1 MRAMRR
7 DVFLFV
13 AWLAAVVTRGTGCR
27 QTIVVC
33 DQGEDEIPVQYNGLE
48 LNPSLLE
55 QSRGLTKG
63 RLLPAEQVG
72 PDRKRCGCHQYGSRN
87 SMCDIVSG
95 QCPCKLHVI
104 GRACDYCQD
113 GFWGLSNQ
121 GCQQCHCDPVG
132 SNNGS
137 CNPRTGQ
144 CPCKKGVGGQRCDI
158 CLPGHYGLTTSGCS
172 KCDVCVKTGHICDP
186 DTGRCVCPPH
196 TLGPTCSLCQPN
208 SWGFEPGKGCKPCE
222 CNGPGAIHPQCDLV
236 TGRCSC
242 RNGFHGDHCVSCT
255 AGHFGFPRCQQCSC
269 NLPGTMPDNCDTSTG
284 QCSCDDKGQ
293 CPCKVNVESKR
304 CDRCKLGTFGLQAD
318 NIDGCT
324 QCFCFG
330 RTTACTQAGLIWS
343 QILAGP
349 SRTLYLEYKRDKPRY
364 KPGHKDVA
372 YIQLLVPGS
381 GEQNFKGDNARLNS
395 TNNLLLVPGTA
406 GDVRIGANHLLDKP
420 LYWQLPSQFLGDKIL
435 SYGGYLQFTLE
446 NEDGANPAPKHVLSS
461 QPLIQ
466 IQGNSR
472 IILEHYP
479 ILPNPLG
486 RYKVRRLGSVL
497 VEVIK
502 MDSVKILLGHFERI
516 FIKLN
521 MWGDRFRAHNYNQ
534 EVPRFHESL
543 WRLKTDK
550 KGKVSREVFMLALQ
564 NIQHVF
570 IRTSEYLDYTKVVL
584 RDAAMDTAVST
595 PGQPYPLA
603 RGVELCECPRQYNS
617 SSCQDPSIGFYRY
630 YDNNSITSTIVIQ
643 LLGEARPC
651 ECNNRSKVCDIET
664 GHCLVDHIA
673 SVVGRAI
680 MVTPS
685 KGPVNPAPAPSLDAT
700 LLLVVMW
707 LHTELPAAVERGTR
721 GSSVIARYQ
730 DVLCICSYGWFGYP
744 KRPGGFCRPCEC
756 NRHGSVSDECD
767 EETGQ
772 CNCKPGI
779 ASRDC
784 SECTGRTVLTDRGC
798 SCESKRNGFFIM
810 LAACDDECTG
820 VLLNDLD
827 NLAALL
833 KKKGGHL
840 SGGITPPPWGLLR
853 SVEGNTSQLAMR
865 LDQLH
870 QLNNRVVALPTNLG
884 EDIRRDTKQLLRRS
898 ESLGRRSDS
907 IAQDGAF
914 LKEETSKILTGME
927 KVDTTRSLD
936 DYGQGDRGM
945 LSISAA
951 LKEAQHLLASIKS
964 HNLEPRRS
972 AANKTLCYL
981 AKDIT
986 ENNRGR
992 MGQAKVYI
1000 DQSKRLQG
1008 EIATLSAE
1016 GVNLNDKAHRLLEET
1031 ELYINNIFCG
1041 GDVFRLFSHFFLPL
1055 FITGFLLLPDYIGV
1069 VLGAPNC
1076 DVIIYCYDS
1085 RNSLIEL
1092 HNLTWSVEKLEGILY
1107 RLNPLYLDKYVIPAQ
1122 KHVDIL
1128 LRRVLNYTEL
1138 FNPTRHNA
1146 TVALR
1151 ASKAYQDIVDALDE
1165 ALTAAMNARNAGEQ
1179 AYKTAH
1185 PDNEDNILDK
1195 SLVSLAN
1202 SDRLLVR
1209 AKQKQDDVDKL
1220 SKELDNQRK
1229 SIKDDQEILR
1239 NAAVKDNIISRELS
1253 QLERKENSSR
1263 GMLEESLLA
1272 ASNTSGTSATVYKKA
1287 TDIINK
1293 VEMNLRPQLAN
1304 LDYQLQLDIIEHN
1317 ITQGLNNVRHS
1328 DELLTK
1334 LTEEAEERN
1343 KKFQLLNAT
1352 LADKLQELRNKI
1364 MQARHAANGG
1374 TTIIHQYNTYN
1385 LGHCVHVSGITRP
1398 VPNALTGR
1406 LVATWL
1412 FAAVAP
1418 PLISTFQLQRLIHV
1432 SIKSRREEDGAGCI
1446 RSYHPSNLEP
1456 STTTSITLNYAIESD
1471 QRNGVLLYL
1480 PSGTSNDFVAIE
1492 MVDRRIRFVW
1502 DVGHGSGTVE
1512 HPLQIKS
1519 GQLLSDIH
1527 WYKIQVDRTSNIAKL
1542 TVRPQIEPENPS
1554 QANGT
1559 SDAGFGQLD
1568 VGPGDTLWVG
1578 GIPPSIRRPQRLQS
1592 VDVQGLIG
1600 CLYQILFNG
1609 RPIGLWNFSNE
1620 TYKGGCVACIQG
1632 AEERKD
1638 ELSYHFTG
1646 DGYSSLR
1653 RGSSSP
1659 HNKYVFSVS
1668 FKFRTLDENALIFL
1682 AVDPLKMGFV
1692 SLTLSEGRVM
1702 FNIGYGG
1709 DLYLEILTPEKHN
1722 HGNWTIVEAS
1732 RYFDRKSKKEKCKL
1746 RGGVKKKGG
1755 ERERER
1761 PRLAGLKINI
1771 LVTTAL
1777 EKGVLKVEGESQDGE
1792 PNKQP
1797 SLSAIPDL
1805 SSAFYFVGGVPPGF
1819 SSGPNKLQVL
1829 NSYLGCLADIQVNQE
1844 GYNPLHGQFYG
1855 VEAACTFEP
1864 EVVSFQGDG
1873 YLHLASHTLKKRAAF
1888 GLSFRT
1894 LQQNTLLFLSTFEGI
1909 RPTLPQDVTEGYY
1922 SVSLSEG
1929 TLRVW
1934 ANAGRGDT
1942 FLNSTNSYNDGQFH
1956 ALVVTKNGRKLQL
1969 RVDDRLEGTTTLPEG
1984 ATALKAPGDIGGLY
1998 LGGLP
2003 PGLNAV
2009 NMVASVVPL
2018 FGTIKDVI
2026 FNEKILQ
2033 FNNPVSFDHAGIG
2046 RLGDLPA
2053 QMVSRS
2059 ASAPPPPMKVE
2070 ASRCHE
2076 VASNVTEPGAVKFG
2090 DSPNSHVLI
2099 HCRTAVDKKEYILEL
2114 DFRTFYPNGLL
2125 FIITSTRGKNRH
2137 YLMAALRDKQ
2147 LHVTVKWRRKLPVI
2161 LSPALNDGMWHHV
2174 TLTKINRQLQV
2185 EVDSHPAETSKGK
2198 FPKKLNMG
2206 NIMYVGGLPQNIRA
2220 LPDNLVSKHE
2230 GFKGCMRNLA
2240 INKQSQDLVGAKT
2253 TPNKVGQCFPQVERG
2268 SYFPGDAYAIY
2279 KNMFRVGIVLELEL
2293 EFRTSELSGIL
2304 LSVSEPQGYPALSL
2318 ELNDGKVIMTG
2329 DIGDRRPLRVEQGF
2343 PSPYT
2348 LCNNKWHSIK
2358 AIFDKDELTLKV
2370 DHLNTTY
2377 GHSGNGHFDEAS
2389 TNSPLYIGGLPDNAP
2404 TGTLE
2409 TRDNFKGCIR
2419 NMVIVSLS
2427 FVVCILEWM
2436 ENTGSRGSP
2445 YMAEVLNNWFYLH
2458 ETWQHDGLVTSTL
2471 RCLPPGA
2478 ERSWSSP
2485 HSAHITEETTKTK
2498 VTQLHNAFSSDEHK
2512 NIPNEPSQDLYLCLP
2527 ITDRPL
2533 QSGPDTQDS
2542 VSPVQEQDPGSK
2554 NGDSLRSII
2563 NVTRLD
2569 RIRNDKIKEEDGT
2582 IRPAAHW
2589 TQGRRSRGAGEEEEN
2604 LLEALD
2610 MLRGWMRIESQ
2621 EDGVEEILW
2630 LSNMPSIEKLRENGM
2645 FWVCVL
2651 QAAPCT
2657 PGHPGPAQFL
2667 SQYLRSF
2674 NPLNL
2679 KSGVIQFRLDTQG
2692 GFPVTHWLDQHREL
2706 KRPYDLNYF
2715 PCVWGYS
2722 QGPRL
2727 RTPGA
2732 WTPPCCQRHQS
2743 SAFKLTVPQSPTY
2756 FWATT
2761 SSKLMTWAFDP
2772 ALCTTYNKSSLTE
2785 TYQSA
2790 GPPQAPVVEFAF
2802 HGCTVHGIFD
2812 VGPTDRNSGDSGLAI
2827 EQALGD
2833 CVARWSGKPAD
2844 VDHSEKKDR
2853 I

>member
-1 MRAMRR
+1 MRPPKQVSPLFYCRTVPGLNPEAMRR

-13 AWLAAVVTRGTGCR
+13 AWLAALVTRGTGCR
-27 QTIVVC
+27 QSIVIC
-33 DQGEDEIPVQYNGLE
+33 DQEDKNPVQYNRLE
-48 LNPSLLE
+48 LNPSLLD
-55 QSRGLTKG
+55 QSRGPTKG

-137 CNPRTGQ
+137 CNTRTGQ
-144 CPCKKGVGGQRCDI
+144 CPCKQGVGGQRCDI
-158 CLPGHYGLTTSGCS
+158 CLPGHYGLTTNGCS

-293 CPCKVNVESKR
+293 CPCKVNVEGKR

-349 SRTLYLEYKRDKPRY
+349 SRTLYLEYKTDKPRY

-372 YIQLLVPGS
+372 YIQLLGPGS

-446 NEDGANPAPKHVLSS
+446 NEDGANPAPKHVLNS

-486 RYKVRRLGSVL
+486 RYKVR
-497 VEVIK
+497 
-502 MDSVKILLGHFERI
+502 
-516 FIKLN
+516 
-521 MWGDRFRAHNYNQ
+521 
-534 EVPRFHESL
+534 
-543 WRLKTDK
+543 
-550 KGKVSREVFMLALQ
+550 
-564 NIQHVF
+564 
-570 IRTSEYLDYTKVVL
+570 L

-617 SSCQDPSIGFYRY
+617 TSCQDPSIGFYRY

-664 GHCLVDHIA
+664 GHCLNCTANTGGPNCERCGEGYYGDPIKG
-673 SVVGRAI
+673 SCQPCPCPFPGRNFARSCH
-680 MVTPS
+680 V
-685 KGPVNPAPAPSLDAT
+685 APHRITCRCREGYTGQFCDS
-700 LLLVVMW
+700 
-707 LHTELPAAVERGTR
+707 
-721 GSSVIARYQ
+721 
-730 DVLCICSYGWFGYP
+730 CSYGWFGYP

-798 SCESKRNGFFIM
+798 SS
-810 LAACDDECTG
+810 CDDECTG

-870 QLNNRVVALPTNLG
+870 QLNNRVAALPTNLG

-898 ESLGRRSDS
+898 EGLERRSDN

-914 LKEETSKILTGME
+914 LKEETSKILAGME
-927 KVDTTRSLD
+927 KLEKEIKDTTRSLD

-945 LSISAA
+945 VSISAA
-951 LKEAQHLLASIKS
+951 LKEAQRLLASIKS

-972 AANKTLCYL
+972 AANKTLRKVEHQLKHLQSLVDNLSMVGPDKQRL
-981 AKDIT
+981 ADLINRINDLNNILRNVTTNINKAKNIT
-986 ENNRGR
+986 EDNRGR
-992 MGQAKVYI
+992 MGQVKAYI

-1008 EIATLSAE
+1008 EIATLSEE
-1016 GVNLNDKAHRLLEET
+1016 GVNLNDKAHQLLEET
-1031 ELYINNIFCG
+1031 ELYIN
-1041 GDVFRLFSHFFLPL
+1041 
-1055 FITGFLLLPDYIGV
+1055 
-1069 VLGAPNC
+1069 
-1076 DVIIYCYDS
+1076 DS

-1165 ALTAAMNARNAGEQ
+1165 ALTAAMNARNAGEE

-1209 AKQKQDDVDKL
+1209 AKQKQDDVAKL

-1229 SIKDDQEILR
+1229 SIRDNQEILR

-1253 QLERKENSSR
+1253 QLERKANSSR
-1263 GMLEESLLA
+1263 GILEESLLT

-1293 VEMNLRPQLAN
+1293 VQMNLRPQLAN

-1364 MQARHAANGG
+1364 MQARHAANG
-1374 TTIIHQYNTYN
+1374 
-1385 LGHCVHVSGITRP
+1385 
-1398 VPNALTGR
+1398 
-1406 LVATWL
+1406 
-1412 FAAVAP
+1412 
-1418 PLISTFQLQRLIHV
+1418 IHV
-1432 SIKSRREEDGAGCI
+1432 SIKSQREEDGAGCI

-1480 PSGTSNDFVAIE
+1480 PSGTSDDFVAIE

-1542 TVRPQIEPENPS
+1542 TVRPQIEPENPL

-1592 VDVQGLIG
+1592 ADVQGLIG

-1638 ELSYHFTG
+1638 EQSYHFTG

-1732 RYFDRKSKKEKCKL
+1732 RYFDRKSKKEKC
-1746 RGGVKKKGG
+1746 
-1755 ERERER
+1755 
-1761 PRLAGLKINI
+1761 
-1771 LVTTAL
+1771 
-1777 EKGVLKVEGESQDGE
+1777 VLKVEGESQDGE

-1909 RPTLPQDVTEGYY
+1909 RPSLPQDVTEGYY

-1942 FLNSTNSYNDGQFH
+1942 FLNSTNAYNDGQFH

-2070 ASRCHE
+2070 AARCHE

-2099 HCRTAVDKKEYILEL
+2099 HRRTAVDKKEYILEL

-2185 EVDSHPAETSKGK
+2185 EVDSHPPETSKGK

-2206 NIMYVGGLPQNIRA
+2206 NIMYVGGLPQNIRT

-2279 KNMFRVGIVLELEL
+2279 KL

-2419 NMVIVSLS
+2419 NMVIGRQHKD
-2427 FVVCILEWM
+2427 W
-2436 ENTGSRGSP
+2436 TD
-2445 YMAEVLNNWFYLH
+2445 MA
-2458 ETWQHDGLVTSTL
+2458 T
-2471 RCLPPGA
+2471 
-2478 ERSWSSP
+2478 
-2485 HSAHITEETTKTK
+2485 
-2498 VTQLHNAFSSDEHK
+2498 LHNILLNSC
-2512 NIPNEPSQDLYLCLP
+2512 PS
-2527 ITDRPL
+2527 
-2533 QSGPDTQDS
+2533 
-2542 VSPVQEQDPGSK
+2542 GS
-2554 NGDSLRSII
+2554 
-2563 NVTRLD
+2563 
-2569 RIRNDKIKEEDGT
+2569 
-2582 IRPAAHW
+2582 H
-2589 TQGRRSRGAGEEEEN
+2589 
-2604 LLEALD
+2604 
-2610 MLRGWMRIESQ
+2610 
-2621 EDGVEEILW
+2621 
-2630 LSNMPSIEKLRENGM
+2630 
-2645 FWVCVL
+2645 
-2651 QAAPCT
+2651 
-2657 PGHPGPAQFL
+2657 
-2667 SQYLRSF
+2667 
-2674 NPLNL
+2674 
-2679 KSGVIQFRLDTQG
+2679 
-2692 GFPVTHWLDQHREL
+2692 
-2706 KRPYDLNYF
+2706 
-2715 PCVWGYS
+2715 
-2722 QGPRL
+2722 
-2727 RTPGA
+2727 
-2732 WTPPCCQRHQS
+2732 
-2743 SAFKLTVPQSPTY
+2743 
-2756 FWATT
+2756 
-2761 SSKLMTWAFDP
+2761 
-2772 ALCTTYNKSSLTE
+2772 
-2785 TYQSA
+2785 
-2790 GPPQAPVVEFAF
+2790 
-2802 HGCTVHGIFD
+2802 
-2812 VGPTDRNSGDSGLAI
+2812 
-2827 EQALGD
+2827 
-2833 CVARWSGKPAD
+2833 
-2844 VDHSEKKDR
+2844 
-2853 I
+2853 